1 MFRFEPLIIAV
12 ESENVTAAQS
22 LVSLAI
28 ACGFRES
35 GITSVSK
42 RTIIAIRCSIRL
54 EVPLGNTQ
62 KLMVSPEY
70 VEYLVDIA
78 NGKMGTNRKRTDLFY
93 NKLTDNGFQRSEIRL
108 DGEMIRSGEETCVEG
123 KRFGALGSSEE
134 SEMEV
139 LEGQLRLESRDKSND
154 EYGNG

>member
-1 MFRFEPLIIAV
+1 M
-12 ESENVTAAQS
+12 TAAQS

-35 GITSVSK
+35 GITSVSKK

-78 NGKMGTNRKRTDLFY
+78 NGKMGLNRKRTDAFY
-93 NKLTDNGFQRSEIRL
+93 NKLTENGFPGSEIPV
-108 DGEMIRSGEETCVEG
+108 DGETIRNGEETCVEG
-123 KRFGALGSSEE
+123 KKFGALGSSEE

-139 LEGQLRLESRDKSND
+139 LEGQLRPGSRYSTNAECGKC
-154 EYGNG
+154 

>member
-12 ESENVTAAQS
+12 ECVNVEAAQC

-42 RTIIAIRCSIRL
+42 RTIIAIRCSIRM
-54 EVPLGNTQ
+54 EVPLGSTH

-70 VEYLVDIA
+70 VEYLVYIA
-78 NGKMGTNRKRTDLFY
+78 NEKMGANRKRTDLFH
-93 NKLTDNGFQRSEIRL
+93 NKLTENGFPGSEIQVHGGIISN
-108 DGEMIRSGEETCVEG
+108 GEGTNLEA
-123 KRFGALGSSEE
+123 KRIEVLGSEQ

-139 LEGQLRLESRDKSND
+139 LEGQLGPERKYNRNA
-154 EYGNG
+154 EYGNC